1 GVAHH
6 ALLFAQ
12 LAFEV
17 ERVFPVE
24 GGLLA
29 LRCCRP
35 MPARLG
41 GLRHGGTP
49 GLADAFFP
57 PRRRLAISPAFAEEL
72 AFHAHVHL
80 LNSRASPIGARRT
93 GSRLPLPHFARPR
106 QKRGRGQSLSRPSRN
121 CRAGSDRLMT
131 YLPAPVAQL
140 DRALPS
146 EGRGREFE
154 SRRARQRLQRLIR
167 YCSALVNGLAT
178 I

>member
-1 GVAHH
+1 
-6 ALLFAQ
+6 
-12 LAFEV
+12 
-17 ERVFPVE
+17 
-24 GGLLA
+24 
-29 LRCCRP
+29 
-35 MPARLG
+35 

-57 PRRRLAISPAFAEEL
+57 ARRRLAISPAFAEEL

-93 GSRLPLPHFARPR
+93 GSRLPLPHFARLR

-131 YLPAPVAQL
+131 YLRAPVAQL

-154 SRRARQRLQRLIR
+154 SRRARQLVLVCEHRGWPFWLARTAFSSKSLFPLIR
-167 YCSALVNGLAT
+167 T
-178 I
+178 